1 MVWKLPIPGP
11 QVRGISTPTSTDHS
25 LGTPGSGAPAYGQ
38 IAENSSTPDRIDGGR
53 CFPWELRTLPLYP
66 YRCTKCGHK
75 FEKIQSFK
83 SKPETVCPKCGGV
96 LERPLTVPG
105 FNFKGA
111 GWYVNDYAPKGSSSD
126 SSSSDSSGSE
136 SKTGDSKPSDSGTSD
151 TGSKPVPAET
161 KSTAKTETAS
171 ASPAASSANS

>member
-1 MVWKLPIPGP
+1 M
-11 QVRGISTPTSTDHS
+11 
-25 LGTPGSGAPAYGQ
+25 
-38 IAENSSTPDRIDGGR
+38 DGGR

-75 FEKIQSFK
+75 FEKIQSFSAEVEK
-83 SKPETVCPKCGGV
+83 VCPKCGGV

-111 GWYVNDYAPKGSSSD
+111 GWYVNDYASKSSSSSDSSD
-126 SSSSDSSGSE
+126 SSSSSDSSASE
-136 SKTGDSKPSDSGTSD
+136 SKAGDSKSGDSKTGDS
-151 TGSKPVPAET
+151 GSKPAPAET
-161 KSTAKTETAS
+161 KSPAKTETAS